1 MNLDNKLLVNDYIL
15 INNKHIG
22 LVYKIIWNSNGY
34 IVKLETDENYED
46 KTLKQYNLLGEI
58 KNVQGYML
66 VTPNDKITKI
76 DLNDIPRLIKLLG
89 SDGITTII
97 NKINLKYKN
106 FIKELNLNSNL
117 NSDLNSNLNTNLNTN
132 LNYSNMKINDRK
144 QEIEYNN
151 IFKPNKFDIYRT
163 QAGQEDN
170 YIKYIEK
177 IISDLFISDT
187 NIRWEENFYIGL
199 GSISDIKSLNV
210 LGEENINEI
219 IKPILVSVLEKFNQ
233 IEPEQIYEFENTL
246 MYKHLIYD
254 ENIDTI
260 SLGKEL
266 IILIKETLISIQKSI
281 QFDDGEKLLSN
292 TNLFDFLNF
301 KIVGGYIEIVN
312 INSTTDTRIITP
324 ELVPNLNELS
334 FQYFKPIDYN
344 ILLPIVLENKTS
356 SDIVINKSM
365 IEEALK
371 ILSQEYILC
380 FQPKVDLLLW
390 TIARII
396 LCWYTDPKLTN
407 NIYKIKILIN
417 LFRSRGDKEFNK
429 DHGVLPMIQIIP
441 NYGKK
446 NALQVLSHLSYF
458 FFPYKKLGSK
468 NSNPTWFDS
477 IDNLMY
483 YTNGSLELKKYIKYL
498 FNTGSKFNNPMTKDL
513 TQINTPFIENKI
525 EYTL

>member
-1 MNLDNKLLVNDYIL
+1 MNLDNKPIVNDYIL

-22 LVYKIIWNSNGY
+22 VIHKIIWNYNGY
-34 IVKLETDENYED
+34 IVKLDTDNNYED
-46 KTLKQYNLLGEI
+46 KTLKQYNLLGEMKNI
-58 KNVQGYML
+58 KGYML
-66 VTPNDKITKI
+66 VTPNDKINKI
-76 DLNDIPRLIKLLG
+76 DLNNIPRLIELLG
-89 SDGITTII
+89 SGGVNNII
-97 NKINLKYKN
+97 NKINLKYKK
-106 FIKELNLNSNL
+106 FINDLNLNSKSSINKDMSINKNL
-117 NSDLNSNLNTNLNTN
+117 DQ
-132 LNYSNMKINDRK
+132 INR
-144 QEIEYNN
+144 EWEWEREREREVEFNN
-151 IFKPNKFDIYRT
+151 IYKPNKFDIYRK
-163 QAGQEDN
+163 QAGQEDD

-177 IISDLFISDT
+177 IISDLFITDT
-187 NIRWEENFYIGL
+187 NIRWDENFYIGV
-199 GSISDIKSLNV
+199 GTIDDIKSINV

-219 IKPILVSVLEKFNQ
+219 IKPVLVSVLEKFNQ

-266 IILIKETLISIQKSI
+266 IGLIKDTLITLQKSI
-281 QFDDGEKLLSN
+281 QFDDGEKLLST

-312 INSTTDTRIITP
+312 INSTIDTRIITP
-324 ELVPNLNELS
+324 ELVPNLKELT
-334 FQYFKPIDYN
+334 FQYSKPIDYN

-356 SDIVINKSM
+356 SDVVINKSM

-380 FQPKVDLLLW
+380 FQPNVDVLLW

-396 LCWYTDPKLTN
+396 LCWYVDPKLN
-407 NIYKIKILIN
+407 DNIYKIKILIN

-429 DHGVLPMIQIIP
+429 DQGVLPIIQIIP

-458 FFPYKKLGSK
+458 FFPYKKLGSR

-498 FNTGSKFNNPMTKDL
+498 INTGSKFSNPMSKDL

>member
-1 MNLDNKLLVNDYIL
+1 MNLDNKPTVNDYIL

-22 LVYKIIWNSNGY
+22 VIHKIIWNSNGY
-34 IVKLETDENYED
+34 IVKLDTDNNYED

-58 KNVQGYML
+58 KDIQGYML
-66 VTPNDKITKI
+66 VTPNDKIIKI
-76 DLNDIPRLIKLLG
+76 DLNNIPRLIELLG
-89 SDGITTII
+89 SDGINNII
-97 NKINLKYKN
+97 NKINLRYKK
-106 FIKELNLNSNL
+106 FINELNLN
-117 NSDLNSNLNTNLNTN
+117 TNMN
-132 LNYSNMKINDRK
+132 INGNIDGINRR
-144 QEIEYNN
+144 QEIEFNN
-151 IFKPNKFDIYRT
+151 IYKPTKFEIYRI

-187 NIRWEENFYIGL
+187 NIKWEENFYIGI
-199 GSISDIKSLNV
+199 GSIEYIKSINV

-219 IKPILVSVLEKFNQ
+219 IKPCLVSVLEKFNQ

-266 IILIKETLISIQKSI
+266 ISLIKDTLVEFQKSI
-281 QFDDGEKLLSN
+281 EFDDGEKLLSN

-312 INSTTDTRIITP
+312 VNSSTDSRIITP
-324 ELVPNLNELS
+324 ELVPELNELS
-334 FQYFKPIDYN
+334 FQYSKPIDYN

-356 SDIVINKSM
+356 SDVVINKSM

-380 FQPKVDLLLW
+380 FQPNVDVLLW

-396 LCWYTDPKLTN
+396 LCWFADPKLN
-407 NIYKIKILIN
+407 DNIYKIKILIN

-429 DHGVLPMIQIIP
+429 DQGVLPIIQIIP

-458 FFPYKKLGSK
+458 FFPYKKLGSL

-498 FNTGSKFNNPMTKDL
+498 VNIGSKFSNPMTKDL
-513 TQINTPFIENKI
+513 TQINTTFIENKI

>member
-1 MNLDNKLLVNDYIL
+1 MNLDNKPTVNDYIL

-22 LVYKIIWNSNGY
+22 IIHKIIWNSNGY
-34 IVKLETDENYED
+34 IVKLDTDNNYED

-58 KNVQGYML
+58 KDIQGYML
-66 VTPNDKITKI
+66 VTPNDKINKI
-76 DLNDIPRLIKLLG
+76 DLNNIPRLIELLG
-89 SDGITTII
+89 LDGINNII
-97 NKINLKYKN
+97 NKINLRYKK
-106 FIKELNLNSNL
+106 FINELNLNSNM
-117 NSDLNSNLNTNLNTN
+117 
-132 LNYSNMKINDRK
+132 NMNMNIDGIDSR
-144 QEIEYNN
+144 QEIKFNN
-151 IFKPNKFDIYRT
+151 IYKPTKFEIYRK

-187 NIRWEENFYIGL
+187 NIRWEENFYIGS
-199 GSISDIKSLNV
+199 GSIDEIKSINI

-266 IILIKETLISIQKSI
+266 IGLIKDTLVMFQKSI
-281 QFDDGEKLLSN
+281 EFDDGEKLLSN

-324 ELVPNLNELS
+324 ELVPNLNELI
-334 FQYFKPIDYN
+334 FQYSKPIDYN

-356 SDIVINKSM
+356 SDVVINKSM

-380 FQPKVDLLLW
+380 FQPNVDVLLW

-396 LCWYTDPKLTN
+396 LCWYADPKLN
-407 NIYKIKILIN
+407 ENIYKIKILIN

-429 DHGVLPMIQIIP
+429 DQGVLPIIQIIP

-458 FFPYKKLGSK
+458 FFPYKKLGSH

-498 FNTGSKFNNPMTKDL
+498 VNTGSKFSNPMTKDL

>member
-1 MNLDNKLLVNDYIL
+1 MNSYDKPAVNDCIL

-22 LVYKIIWNSNGY
+22 IIHKIIWNSNGY
-34 IVKLETDENYED
+34 IVKLESNDNYED
-46 KTLKQYNLLGEI
+46 KTLKQYNLLGET
-58 KNVQGYML
+58 KNIQGYML
-66 VTPNDKITKI
+66 VTPNDKIIKI
-76 DLNDIPRLIKLLG
+76 DSNNIQSLIELSSSNNMTSIL
-89 SDGITTII
+89 

-106 FIKELNLNSNL
+106 YTKELNSNSNSNL
-117 NSDLNSNLNTNLNTN
+117 NMVNLEESD
-132 LNYSNMKINDRK
+132 KK
-144 QEIEYNN
+144 KEIEYDN
-151 IFKPNKFDIYRT
+151 IFKPDKFEIYRK
-163 QAGQEDN
+163 QAVQEDN

-187 NIRWEENFYIGL
+187 NFRWEENFYIGSGSGSGY
-199 GSISDIKSLNV
+199 GSIDDIKSINV
-210 LGEENINEI
+210 LGEQNIDEI
-219 IKPILVSVLEKFNQ
+219 KQVLVTVLEKFNQ
-233 IEPEQIYEFENTL
+233 IEPEHIYEFDNTL
-246 MYKHLIYD
+246 MYKHLIYN

-266 IILIKETLISIQKSI
+266 IGLIKDTLIDIQKSI
-281 QFDDGEKLLSN
+281 QFDDGEKLLSY

-301 KIVGGYIEIVN
+301 KIIGGYIEIIN
-312 INSTTDTRIITP
+312 INSTTDIRIITP
-324 ELVPNLNELS
+324 ELVHDLNELS
-334 FQYFKPIDYN
+334 FQYYNPIDYN
-344 ILLPIVLENKTS
+344 ILLPIVLENKTPQN
-356 SDIVINKSM
+356 VMINKSM

-380 FQPKVDLLLW
+380 FQPNCDILLW

-396 LCWYTDPKLTN
+396 LCWYADPKLN
-407 NIYKIKILIN
+407 SNIYKIKILIN

-446 NALQVLSHLSYF
+446 NAIQVLSHLSYF
-458 FFPYKKLGSK
+458 FFPYKKLGSL

-498 FNTGSKFNNPMTKDL
+498 INTGSKFSNPMTADL
-513 TQINTPFIENKI
+513 TQINIPFIENKI
-525 EYTL
+525 EYTIKKN

>member
-1 MNLDNKLLVNDYIL
+1 MNLDNKPVVNDYIL

-22 LVYKIIWNSNGY
+22 IIHKIIWNSNGY
-34 IVKLETDENYED
+34 IVKLEDDNYED

-58 KNVQGYML
+58 KDIQGYML
-66 VTPNDKITKI
+66 VTPNDKIIKI
-76 DLNDIPRLIKLLG
+76 DLNNIPKLIELLG
-89 SDGITTII
+89 SDGISSII
-97 NKINLKYKN
+97 NKINSKYKN
-106 FIKELNLNSNL
+106 FIKELNANSNI
-117 NSDLNSNLNTNLNTN
+117 NKNV
-132 LNYSNMKINDRK
+132 NMNGIDTKK
-144 QEIEYNN
+144 EIEYNN
-151 IFKPNKFDIYRT
+151 IFKPTKFEIYRI
-163 QAGQEDN
+163 QAGKEDN
-170 YIKYIEK
+170 YVKYIEK

-187 NIRWEENFYIGL
+187 NIRWEENFYIGY
-199 GSISDIKSLNV
+199 GSINDIKSINV

-219 IKPILVSVLEKFNQ
+219 IKPVLVSVLENFHQ
-233 IEPEQIYEFENTL
+233 IEPEHIYEFENTL

-266 IILIKETLISIQKSI
+266 IGLIKDTLIELQKFI
-281 QFDDGEKLLSN
+281 EFDDGEKLLSN

-324 ELVPNLNELS
+324 ELVPDLKELT
-334 FQYFKPIDYN
+334 FQYSKPIDYN
-344 ILLPIVLENKTS
+344 ILLPIVLQNKTS
-356 SDIVINKSM
+356 QDVVINKSM
-365 IEEALK
+365 IEEALI

-380 FQPKVDLLLW
+380 FQPNCDILLW

-396 LCWYTDPKLTN
+396 LCWYSDPKLN
-407 NIYKIKILIN
+407 SNIYKIKILIN
-417 LFRSRGDKEFNK
+417 LFRSRGDKEFNR
-429 DHGVLPMIQIIP
+429 DHGVLPIIQIIP

-458 FFPYKKLGSK
+458 FFPYKKLGSP

-498 FNTGSKFNNPMTKDL
+498 INTGSKFSNPMTKDL

-525 EYTL
+525 KYTL